1 MWFPRR
7 SPSYSLGD
15 MLIYCFYHT
24 NARRHVSTS
33 NPRQYFY
40 ELMLQTGI
48 FHPEIPVQHVIIFIN
63 LHQIRINLYGQ
74 SWEARQYTVDG
85 NPRMPFQQMVFFHDD
100 TVEFPDLARSVH
112 LPPQQA
118 NILRQGNCSCR
129 TMCNLGRFFWN
140 FGGFVEMNCPKI
152 YHKHRKLHMCLCIHV
167 GDGWEEICGSVLQC
181 NRGHSYKILPAK
193 CTWESLGLNSAS

>member
-129 TMCNLGRFFWN
+129 TMCNLGRFFLEFWRICRN
-140 FGGFVEMNCPKI
+140 ELPQNISQTSQIAHVS
-152 YHKHRKLHMCLCIHV
+152 LHSCGRWMGRDLWV
-167 GDGWEEICGSVLQC
+167 GL
-181 NRGHSYKILPAK
+181 
-193 CTWESLGLNSAS
+193 TM